1 VSRGSLPPAAHNNGR
16 GVRGSQGAEE
26 DITAGSRTKGL
37 IPVCE
42 LHPQRATTRPFL
54 TVREICWG
62 LLLIAWASPLGAGE
76 PLAIKVSPAIALAP
90 ATLFVRATIE
100 SHAGNRAIEVV
111 ADSGD
116 FYRSSLVELEGEYAP
131 RMTVFELRN
140 LPRGHYTLTTRLIG
154 VSGQTRSLLRH
165 TVNVTAP

>member
-1 VSRGSLPPAAHNNGR
+1 
-16 GVRGSQGAEE
+16 
-26 DITAGSRTKGL
+26 
-37 IPVCE
+37 
-42 LHPQRATTRPFL
+42 L

-90 ATLFVRATIE
+90 ATLFVRATVE

-111 ADSGD
+111 VDSGD

-131 RMTVFELRN
+131 RTTVFELRN
-140 LPRGHYTLTTRLIG
+140 LPRGHYMLTTRLIG
-154 VSGQTRSLLRH
+154 VSGQTRSLLGQ